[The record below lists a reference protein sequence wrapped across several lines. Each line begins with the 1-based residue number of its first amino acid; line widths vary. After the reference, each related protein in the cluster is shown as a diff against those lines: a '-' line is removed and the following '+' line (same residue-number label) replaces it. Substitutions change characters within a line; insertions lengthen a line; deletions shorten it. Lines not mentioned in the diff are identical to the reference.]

1 MLLAGRRRG
10 QVRAAVDL
18 EVVVDAAYGAIHH
31 RLLVGHTPIDGPFV
45 AALVDLIVTGVSPT
59 TSK

>member
-1 MLLAGRRRG
+1 
-10 QVRAAVDL
+10 
-18 EVVVDAAYGAIHH
+18 VVVDAAYGAIHH
-31 RLLVGHTPIDGPFV
+31 RLLVGHTPIDGHFV